1 MLPLAFS
8 ISVGYELRIRNPTEV
23 KNLQNLHDSIL
34 RNFYMIQSLRLR
46 LYVSPGKSCSMSNE
60 TPEEQEQE
68 QEMILS
74 TQEFSVVSHS
84 L

>member
-1 MLPLAFS
+1 
-8 ISVGYELRIRNPTEV
+8 
-23 KNLQNLHDSIL
+23 
-34 RNFYMIQSLRLR
+34 MIQSLRLR

-74 TQEFSVVSHS
+74 TQEFSVISHS
-84 L
+84 LCIVLDRTDSHEYAIK